1 MTQESWHSQ
10 GEDLDVA
17 DPQYLLTRCFPTGAE
32 EVEGSLLLGS
42 VQGYMEQASKTVQ
55 DALSSVQESDI
66 AVVAR
71 GWMDNHFR
79 FLKGYWSKFTDKFT
93 GFWDSNPE
101 DQPTPAIES

>member
-1 MTQESWHSQ
+1 VVAGQELRA
-10 GEDLDVA
+10 GVA
-17 DPQYLLTRCFPTGAE
+17 QLCSLAGAE

-71 GWMDNHFR
+71 
-79 FLKGYWSKFTDKFT
+79 
-93 GFWDSNPE
+93 
-101 DQPTPAIES
+101 